1 MLLSCIEY
9 WKFIFEAQFDYH
21 CQGNS
26 GNGVLLKG
34 DKFDVLFALNPVVY
48 KLWVEMIWKGDLV

>member
-9 WKFIFEAQFDYH
+9 WKFIFKAQLDYH
-21 CQGNS
+21 CQGIG
-26 GNGVLLKG
+26 GNGVILKD
-34 DKFDVLFALNPVVY
+34 DKFDVFFALNPVVY